1 MDVKT
6 IAVVGAGK
14 MGAMITLEAA
24 MAGYRLI
31 LHDIFPESLLK
42 GKASIESQ
50 IQRKVNKG
58 ELTEQELSLVLDRV
72 SYTSEYEGLDSADL
86 IMEAVV
92 EDIKIKTETLSK
104 LDEICKPEAIIVTNT
119 SSLSISMLAN
129 TVKRQGR
136 FAGMHFFI
144 SPSKLVE
151 IVRGY
156 YTEDETVKTAM
167 DIGARMGKVCIEV
180 RKDTPGFL
188 ANRIYTPLFL
198 EAFRVY
204 EEGLASKE
212 DIDLA
217 MENSYL
223 PVGPFKLADII
234 GLDTLMNVFQYFTD
248 ELGPEWN
255 PPQTVKRLVNA
266 KRLGKKNGKGWYDY
280 N

>member
-1 MDVKT
+1 MEVK
-6 IAVVGAGK
+6 IIGVVGAGK

-24 MAGYRLI
+24 MAGFHLI
-31 LHDIFPESLLK
+31 LQDIFPESLIK
-42 GKASIESQ
+42 GKEGIDAQ
-50 IQRKVNKG
+50 ILKSVKRG
-58 ELTEQELSLVLDRV
+58 ELEEKNVHEVLGRIA
-72 SYTSEYEGLDSADL
+72 YTSTYEGFETADL
-86 IMEAVV
+86 IMEAVI
-92 EDIKIKTETLSK
+92 EDITIKTATLSK

-129 TVKRQGR
+129 TVKRQGQ

-151 IVRGY
+151 VVRGY
-156 YTEDETVKTAM
+156 YTEDEAVKVAM
-167 DIGARMGKVCIEV
+167 EVGSRMGKVCIEV

-188 ANRIYTPLFL
+188 ANRIYTPLFI

-204 EEGLASKE
+204 EEGIASKE

-223 PVGPFKLADII
+223 PIGPFKLADII
-234 GLDTLMNVFQYFTD
+234 GLDTLMNVLQYFTD

-266 KRLGKKNGKGWYDY
+266 KRLGRKNGKGWYDY

>member
-1 MDVKT
+1 MDVK
-6 IAVVGAGK
+6 IVGVVGAGK

-24 MAGYRLI
+24 MAGFQVVLQ
-31 LHDIFPESLLK
+31 DIFPESLVK
-42 GKASIESQ
+42 GKSVIEAQ
-50 IQRKVNKG
+50 IEKKVKKG
-58 ELTEQELSLVLDRV
+58 ELSDLDIPVLQGMIT
-72 SYTSEYEGLDSADL
+72 YTSTYEGLDAADL

-92 EDIKIKTETLSK
+92 EDIKIKTSTLSK

-129 TVKRQGR
+129 TVRRQGS
-136 FAGMHFFI
+136 FAGMHFFL

-151 IVRGY
+151 VVRGY
-156 YTEDETVKTAM
+156 YTEDETVKTVM
-167 DIGARMGKVCIEV
+167 DVGSRMGKVCIEV

-188 ANRIYTPLFL
+188 ANRIYTPLFI

-204 EEGLASKE
+204 EEGIASKE

-223 PVGPFKLADII
+223 PIGPFKLADII
-234 GLDTLMNVFQYFTD
+234 GLDTLMNVLQYFTD

-266 KRLGKKNGKGWYDY
+266 KRLGRKNGKGWYDY
-280 N
+280 E